1 MITYVKGE
9 LSEIYDNYIV
19 VETGGVGYE
28 MMVPPS
34 IMGALPVLGS
44 DVKIYTYQYVKED
57 ALDLYGFLSRD
68 DLGIFRL
75 LITVNGIGPK
85 GALNILSVI
94 TPGELRL
101 AVLSDDVKRIQ
112 SAPGIGAKTAQKL
125 IIELKDKLSLED
137 VLTKGVSDDVPQSA
151 PNGSA
156 PRDEAI
162 EALVALGY
170 SSSEAIRAVR
180 EVEIS
185 ETSDGEAVLKAALKK
200 LAFM

>member
-9 LSEIYDNYIV
+9 LSEIYGNYIV

-34 IMGALPVLGS
+34 ITGTLPALGS

-68 DLGIFRL
+68 DLNIFKL

-94 TPGELRL
+94 TPDDLRL

-137 VLTKGVSDDVPQSA
+137 VLTKGVSDGAAQSA
-151 PNGSA
+151 QNANG

-170 SSSEAIRAVR
+170 SSSESIRAVR
-180 EVEIS
+180 EVEIT
-185 ETSDGEAVLKAALKK
+185 EDADGEAVLKAALKK

>member
-1 MITYVKGE
+1 MITYIKGE
-9 LSEIYDNYIV
+9 LSEIYGNNIV
-19 VETGGVGYE
+19 VEAYGVGYE
-28 MMVPPS
+28 IMVPS
-34 IMGALPVLGS
+34 SLMGVLPGIGS
-44 DVKIYTYQYVKED
+44 EVKIYTYQYVKED
-57 ALDLYGFLSRD
+57 TLDLYGFMSRD
-68 DLGIFRL
+68 DLTVFKL

-94 TPGELRL
+94 TPDELRL

-112 SAPGIGAKTAQKL
+112 AAPGIGGKTAQKL

-137 VLTKGVSDDVPQSA
+137 VLTKGDNTDVIVTGTES
-151 PNGSA
+151 

-170 SSSEAIRAVR
+170 SQSEAVKAVR
-180 EVEIS
+180 TVD
-185 ETSDGEAVLKAALKK
+185 TTGGMDGEDILKQALKK

>member
-9 LSEIYDNYIV
+9 LSEIYGNYIV

-34 IMGALPVLGS
+34 ITGSLPPVGS
-44 DVKIYTYQYVKED
+44 AVKIYTFQYVRED

-68 DLGIFRL
+68 DLDVFRL

-94 TPGELRL
+94 TPDELRL
-101 AVLSDDVKRIQ
+101 AVLSDDVKKIQ

-137 VLTKGVSDDVPQSA
+137 VFARREESA
-151 PNGSA
+151 AQQAGQNG

-180 EVEIS
+180 ETELPP
-185 ETSDGEAVLKAALKK
+185 EADGEAVLKAALRK

>member
-1 MITYVKGE
+1 MITYIKGE

-28 MMVPPS
+28 MMVPS
-34 IMGALPVLGS
+34 SLMSALPALGS
-44 DVKIYTYQYVKED
+44 DVRIYTYQYVKED
-57 ALDLYGFLSRD
+57 ALDLYGFMSRD
-68 DLGIFRL
+68 DLNIFKM

-85 GALNILSVI
+85 GALSILSII
-94 TPGELRL
+94 TPDDLRL
-101 AVLSDDVKRIQ
+101 AVLSGDVKRIQ
-112 SAPGIGAKTAQKL
+112 SAPGIGAKTAQRL

-137 VLTKGVSDDVPQSA
+137 VLIKDSSEPAQMSA
-151 PNGSA
+151 ANG

-180 EVEIS
+180 DVKGAEDM
-185 ETSDGEAVLKAALKK
+185 DGEALLKAALKK

>member
-9 LSEIYDNYIV
+9 LSEIYGNYIV

-28 MMVPPS
+28 MMVPTS
-34 IMGALPVLGS
+34 ITGALPALGS

-68 DLGIFRL
+68 DLNIFKL

-94 TPGELRL
+94 TPDDLRL
-101 AVLSDDVKRIQ
+101 AVLSDDVKKIQ

-137 VLTKGVSDDVPQSA
+137 VLTKGASDGAAQSA
-151 PNGSA
+151 QNANG

-180 EVEIS
+180 EVEI
-185 ETSDGEAVLKAALKK
+185 TDDSDGEAVLKAALKK